1 MTDPSRIPLT
11 LLTGFLGSGK
21 TTLLRHLLVQPSM
34 AGTLVVVNELGAVG
48 LDHHLLA
55 RAEEGPPVVA
65 LESGCL
71 CCTLRTDLVRTLRE
85 VTWRFSRE
93 GRRMFERVVVETT
106 GMALPGP
113 LMTTIATSPELR
125 GRYRLDGVLV
135 TVDLATALQSL
146 DRSEEAR
153 AQVAAAD
160 RLLLTKADLVDP
172 DTQARVR
179 ARLAALAPGVPCEP
193 VAHGRLDPARFTRP
207 VADAATWARP
217 DPPAVHSHGHAHDHA
232 HDHAHPDDVV
242 AHCLVVDGPVSAA
255 RVEAWLELL
264 LSLHGPRVLRLK
276 ALLHLEGDPRPWVLD
291 GVQHLV
297 HPPWPL
303 PAWPDE
309 GRESRVVLIT
319 RDVPW
324 QAVEGSWTA
333 VVGVPARRGGAG

>member
-1 MTDPSRIPLT
+1 MTAPSRIPLT

-21 TTLLRHLLVQPSM
+21 TTLLRHLLAQPSM

-106 GMALPGP
+106 GLALPGP
-113 LMTTIATSPELR
+113 LLTTITTSPELR
-125 GRYRLDGVLV
+125 GRYRLEGVLV
-135 TVDLATALQSL
+135 TVDLATALDTL
-146 DRSEEAR
+146 DRQPEAQ

-160 RLLLTKADLVDP
+160 RLLLTKGDLVDAA
-172 DTQARVR
+172 T
-179 ARLAALAPGVPCEP
+179 LAAVGHRLETLAPGVPQVKVE
-193 VAHGRLDPARFTRP
+193 HGRLDPALFTRP
-207 VADAATWARP
+207 VVDPASWARTALAQP
-217 DPPAVHSHGHAHDHA
+217 HDHA
-232 HDHAHPDDVV
+232 HSHDHDHAHSHADDVV
-242 AHCLVVDGPVSAA
+242 AHSLLIDEPLRAGV
-255 RVEAWLELL
+255 VEAWLELL
-264 LSLHGPRVLRLK
+264 LSLHGPSVLRLK
-276 ALLHLEGDPRPWVLD
+276 ALLHLVDDPRPWLLD

-297 HPPWPL
+297 HPPRPL

-309 GRESRVVLIT
+309 ARHSRIVLIT
-319 RDVPW
+319 RGVPW
-324 QAVEGSWTA
+324 AAVAGSWQA
-333 VVGVPARRGGAG
+333 VVGVPARRGGTG